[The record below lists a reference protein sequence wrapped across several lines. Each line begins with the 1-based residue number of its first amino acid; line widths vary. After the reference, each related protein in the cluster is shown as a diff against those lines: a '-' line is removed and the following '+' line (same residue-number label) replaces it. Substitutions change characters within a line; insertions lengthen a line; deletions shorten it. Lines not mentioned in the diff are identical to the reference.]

1 MTQDWKLQPVWG
13 KTMDMMYPV
22 QPISATSRPPYPPA
36 SPYTGM
42 PLPVLVTHLGTQ
54 TRLPISG
61 IIQFNEPLV
70 QEISRYREHAV
81 PVLYNFLSTVQSIPA
96 LLEGLHTATRLA
108 KTQVQNA
115 SSLYAAVSR
124 WNTHP
129 DPLVQIYLA
138 GLYRE
143 IKEPATF
150 GPMLATLVHRA
161 VTQYPLQ
168 STPNY
173 NITEE
178 VGGTLLQQIASRT
191 ADETVKRLL
200 PFLQASHPGSNRRS

>member
-1 MTQDWKLQPVWG
+1 MLIMQ
-13 KTMDMMYPV
+13 
-22 QPISATSRPPYPPA
+22 
-36 SPYTGM
+36 
-42 PLPVLVTHLGTQ
+42 LGTQ
-54 TRLPISG
+54 TRLPING
-61 IIQFNEPLV
+61 IVQFNEPLV
-70 QEISRYREHAV
+70 QEICRYREQAI
-81 PVLYNFLSTVQSIPA
+81 PALYQFLSTVQTIPA
-96 LLEGLHTATRLA
+96 LLEGVHTATRLA
-108 KTQVQNA
+108 KIQVQNT

-124 WNTHP
+124 WNTNP

-143 IKEPATF
+143 IQEPATF

-191 ADETVKRLL
+191 ADETVKRLI
-200 PFLQASHPGSNRRS
+200 PFLQGNYPGSNRRS